1 MQIVGFLMR
10 RLKCRFPSALVP
22 RSARKDLTLSDGGG
36 EVVAQ
41 CRTLEVGD
49 LGSNPTSALLSGG
62 FVLTGIPE
70 KLLTGTF

>member
-1 MQIVGFLMR
+1 MQIVGFIMR

-22 RSARKDLTLSDGGG
+22 RSARKDLSLSDGGG

-49 LGSNPTSALLSGG
+49 LGSNPTSA
-62 FVLTGIPE
+62 V
-70 KLLTGTF
+70 